1 MKRSRL
7 LLLFASILLLSG
19 CGKDSDENSSKG
31 NNNSGGTVI
40 DSDVKEWIS
49 ETMDVYYLWKDKMP
63 DPSSFSNDMTV
74 ENYFESL
81 LYRKDKTVARRND
94 TYGDRFS
101 HIEKLI
107 TTKSLKATTTD
118 FGGELI
124 SIQYND
130 AGNVV
135 MQFLFVAPDSQAA
148 AKGLKRG
155 LAFNKVNGT
164 QLTTTNYMSL
174 LSQQSISI
182 SNDLDPQ
189 LGLGAPLSPITIT
202 KETYPGTPI
211 ICNKVL
217 NINGTKVG
225 YLVYNKFERGPDD
238 EYASNNNATAPF
250 EEDMRSKFTEFKNMG
265 VQEFILDL
273 RYNPGGYL
281 ITAKLLASLIA
292 PENALG
298 KVLAHHQY
306 NSVIENNAKLKNSLG
321 GGTDYF
327 FSKSDVPNN
336 LNLQRL
342 CIITSS
348 HTASASE
355 YVLNCLKPYMQVIQV
370 GETTVG
376 KNQSAVTFKRDK
388 VKDWAITPIISY
400 VSNSNE
406 EGGYEAGI
414 KPISANISH
423 DYNLDDQG
431 YIVGSIALYDFGNE
445 NELMLSKALQ
455 ALGLKSQQPAKS
467 PTRSIDR
474 RISKDNITAPVIK
487 DRGLIQIMN

>member
-1 MKRSRL
+1 MKGIRL
-7 LLLFASILLLSG
+7 LSLFAGILLLSG
-19 CGKDSDENSSKG
+19 CGKESDENSSKG
-31 NNNSGGTVI
+31 NNNSGTVV

-49 ETMDVYYLWKDKMP
+49 ETMDVYYLWEDKMP

-81 LYRKDKTVARRND
+81 LYRKDKTVLRHKD

-101 HIEKLI
+101 HIEKL
-107 TTKSLKATTTD
+107 TTARSSKATTTD
-118 FGGELI
+118 FGGEFI
-124 SIQYND
+124 SIKYNK
-130 AGNVV
+130 AENIVL
-135 MQFLFVAPDSQAA
+135 QFLYVAPDSQAA

-155 LAFNKVNGT
+155 VAFNKVNGT
-164 QLTTTNYMSL
+164 QLTTTNYTSL

-182 SNDLDPQ
+182 SNDLDPKM
-189 LGLGAPLSPITIT
+189 GLGTPFSPITISQ
-202 KETYPGTPI
+202 ETYPGTPI

-217 NINGTKVG
+217 DINGTKVG

-238 EYASNNNATAPF
+238 EYPGDKNATAPF
-250 EEDMRSKFTEFKNMG
+250 EQDLRDKFNEFKNMG

-298 KVLAHHQY
+298 KVLALHQY
-306 NSVIENNAKLKNSLG
+306 NSVIENNAKLKASLG

-327 FSKSDVPNN
+327 FSKTDVPNN
-336 LNLQRL
+336 LNLPRV
-342 CIITSS
+342 CIITSE

-355 YVLNCLKPYMQVIQV
+355 YVLNCLRPYMQVIQV

-414 KPISANISH
+414 KPLSANICH
-423 DYNLDDQG
+423 DYILNDEGAID
-431 YIVGSIALYDFGNE
+431 GSIALYDFGDE
-445 NELMLSKALQ
+445 NELMLHKALQ
-455 ALGLKSQQPAKS
+455 ALGLKPQQTVKSQI
-467 PTRSIDR
+467 RSTGIH
-474 RISKDNITAPVIK
+474 IPKDNVTLPTIK
-487 DRGLIQIMN
+487 DRGLIQIIN